1 MNEYHGALVFTKKG
15 NLRPFYE
22 SKLMEASPWVLA
34 ESPWVLAEREIQCVV
49 LYRRDNEDL
58 RCLIKCPINPL
69 PVKGEFTAPSLNV
82 VKRWFLDNGW
92 THKATIPV

>member
-15 NLRPFYE
+15 NLKSFYE
-22 SKLMEASPWVLA
+22 SKLMKA
-34 ESPWVLAEREIQCVV
+34 SPWVLAEREIQCVV

-82 VKRWFLDNGW
+82 VKRWFFNNGW

>member
-22 SKLMEASPWVLA
+22 SKLMKA
-34 ESPWVLAEREIQCVV
+34 SPWVLAEREIQCVV
-49 LYRRDNEDL
+49 LYRLDNGNL

>member
-22 SKLMEASPWVLA
+22 SKLMKASA
-34 ESPWVLAEREIQCVV
+34 WVLAEREIQRVV
-49 LYRRDNEDL
+49 FYRRDNGDL